1 MAKQVTA
8 YNHNPIQIIVIFT
21 NSFLLLKMRLGAII
35 LLILVIS
42 YHGVNAKAIRLG
54 KILKMI
60 RKSPVLKQHFTGFA
74 LYDLTKKKMLAEQN
88 GDKYFT
94 PASNTKLFTFY
105 AGLKLLKDSIAGL
118 QYIQRSDSLIFW
130 GTGDPTFLNA
140 DYKSQPVLDNLKAST
155 KKIYWAV
162 GRYTSPFYG
171 TGWTY
176 DDYNEYY
183 QPEIS
188 ELPVYG
194 NVIHFRHDGKQVV
207 SYPEIST
214 NSPFRLLNDTQIRSA
229 GFRIYRD
236 ILTND
241 FHRPNTQAPANYKQL
256 VPFKVSTAAIS
267 TILKSNISN
276 FSGTVNI
283 VLPAQHKTWNSI
295 PADTLYRNM
304 LLPSDNFIAEQI
316 LLNIAATNGLEMN
329 TPEVIDYIIK
339 NFLQDLPD
347 KPLWVDGSGLSR
359 QDLFTPRTIIRLC
372 EKIYEEVGDEK
383 RLFNMLPNGGK
394 TGTLRNLYKS
404 NEPFVF
410 AKTGSL
416 SNNHNQSGFIITK
429 RGRKLIYSFMN
440 NNFVSPTSDVRNEM
454 ERMITFIYN
463 NY

>member
-1 MAKQVTA
+1 
-8 YNHNPIQIIVIFT
+8 
-21 NSFLLLKMRLGAII
+21 MRSGIII
-35 LLILVIS
+35 LLLVAIS
-42 YHGVNAKAIRLG
+42 YQCVHAQAIRRG

-60 RKSPVLKQHFTGFA
+60 RNSPVLQQHFTGFA
-74 LYDLTKKKMLAEQN
+74 LYDLRKKKMIAEEN
-88 GDKYFT
+88 GEKYFT

-118 QYIQRSDSLIFW
+118 QYIDRGDSLIFW

-140 DYKSQPVLDNLKAST
+140 DYKNQPVLDKLKSST
-155 KKIYWAV
+155 KKVYWAT

-183 QPEIS
+183 QPEMS

-194 NVIHFRHDGKQVV
+194 NIVKFWNDGKQLV
-207 SYPEIST
+207 SFPEFRTSIS
-214 NSPFRLLNDTQIRSA
+214 FRLLTDTQKKTA

-241 FHRPNTQAPANYKQL
+241 FHRPPVGAPVNYRQV
-256 VPFKVSTAAIS
+256 VPFKVTTDAV
-267 TILKSNISN
+267 SNILEHTIPN
-276 FSGTVNI
+276 FSGTVNKG
-283 VLPAQHKTWNSI
+283 LPDQYSTWNSI

-304 LLPSDNFIAEQI
+304 LLPSDNFIAEQL
-316 LLNIAATNGLEMN
+316 LLNIAAANGLEMN
-329 TPEVIDYIIK
+329 TAVVIDYVKK

-359 QDLFTPRTIIRLC
+359 QDLFTPRSIIRLC

-404 NEPFVF
+404 DEPFVF

-416 SNNHNQSGFIITK
+416 SNNHNQSGFLVTK
-429 RGRKLIYSFMN
+429 KGTKLIYSFMN
-440 NNFVSPTSDVRNEM
+440 NNFVRPTADVRNEM
-454 ERMITFIYN
+454 ERIITQIHN

>member
-1 MAKQVTA
+1 
-8 YNHNPIQIIVIFT
+8 
-21 NSFLLLKMRLGAII
+21 MRLRIII
-35 LLILVIS
+35 LALLAFSFQDI
-42 YHGVNAKAIRLG
+42 NAKTIRPG

-60 RKSPVLKQHFTGFA
+60 RKSPVLQQHFTGFA
-74 LYDLTKKKMLAEQN
+74 LYDLAKKKMIAEQN

-105 AGLKLLKDSIAGL
+105 AGLKLLRDSVAGL
-118 QYIQRSDSLIFW
+118 QYIERGDSLIFW

-140 DYKSQPVLDNLKAST
+140 DYKHQPVLEKLKASK
-155 KKIYWAV
+155 KKIYWAT

-194 NVIHFRHDGKQVV
+194 NIVLFSHNGSQIVTH
-207 SYPEIST
+207 PEFNR
-214 NSPFRLLNDTQIRSA
+214 NSPFQLLNDPKRKT
-229 GFRIYRD
+229 GNFRIYRD

-241 FHRPNTQAPANYKQL
+241 FYQPGVQVPANFNQI
-256 VPFKVSTAAIS
+256 VPFKVNTPTIS
-267 TILKSNISN
+267 SILKSNIPN
-276 FSGTVNI
+276 YSGTVNYA
-283 VLPAQHKTWNSI
+283 LPAQYKTWYSI
-295 PADTLYRNM
+295 PSDTLYRNM
-304 LLPSDNFIAEQI
+304 LLPSDNFIAEQF

-329 TPEVIDYIIK
+329 TPVAIDYIIK
-339 NFLQDLPD
+339 NLLQDLPD

-359 QDLFTPRTIIRLC
+359 QDLFTPRSIVRLC
-372 EKIYEEVGDEK
+372 EKIYTEIGDEK

-416 SNNHNQSGFIITK
+416 SNNHNQSGFLITK
-429 RGRKLIYSFMN
+429 KGRKLIYSFMN
-440 NNFVSPTSDVRNEM
+440 NNFVRATAEVRNEM
-454 ERMITFIYN
+454 ERIITYIHQ